1 MSGPAPRLAADAI
14 VVHPARGVLLVK
26 RRNPPPGWAL
36 PGGFVEYGET
46 VEAAVAREVAGETRL
61 MLGERSQFHV
71 VSHPERDPRGHTV
84 SVVFTA
90 SLISS
95 RGEPGAL
102 ATRGKRGIS
111 PGTRCRNWR
120 STTPGFSK
128 TIGRAGPDPPR
139 IAPIP
144 AALP

>member
-46 VEAAVAREVAGETRL
+46 VEAAVAREVAGETGL
-61 MLGERSQFHV
+61 MLGERSQFRV
-71 VSHPERDPRGHTV
+71 VSHPERDPRGHRV

-90 SLISS
+90 SLIRPGAS
-95 RGEPGAL
+95 RGAA
-102 ATRGKRGIS
+102 ATRSNPGNS

-128 TIGRAGPDPPR
+128 TIGTAGPDPPR